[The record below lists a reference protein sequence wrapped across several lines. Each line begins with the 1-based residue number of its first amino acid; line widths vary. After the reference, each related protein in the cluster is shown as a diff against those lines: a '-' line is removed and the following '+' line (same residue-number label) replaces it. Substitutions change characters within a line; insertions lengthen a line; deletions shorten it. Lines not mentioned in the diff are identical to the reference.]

1 MLPANARDIS
11 GLKGRIKI
19 DKSRY
24 QLPTV
29 PEMANIS
36 LRPKDPKDIIVPYL
50 LSGRGRVKDL
60 NRLAAFFISH
70 YYVSKTGES
79 YEAENLVGAMV
90 GYLMTILNPEPMV
103 NQDVLK
109 SSLQLAGINITY
121 ANVSPGDIKILL
133 AQEPRCQD
141 LLQRLGRLRDFEE
154 TGDIWA
160 CLGGV
165 ILLAIGKQVNPDGYT
180 NWFTKRCT
188 AFAGSLG
195 NPNIVSVLKATT
207 APSLGSMV
215 LINSF
220 LSACREL
227 RGDIFRLV
235 LRGAQADGRNS
246 NTLKDIAMLL
256 KGAEM
261 SHICMID
268 EYLYCR
274 YPEILLIRPLHDN
287 SEAMTQAWE
296 YLATIPQDE
305 RYYVKLLRPKSETDL
320 LNRNNFLVS

>member
-1 MLPANARDIS
+1 MD
-11 GLKGRIKI
+11 
-19 DKSRY
+19 
-24 QLPTV
+24 
-29 PEMANIS
+29 
-36 LRPKDPKDIIVPYL
+36 
-50 LSGRGRVKDL
+50 
-60 NRLAAFFISH
+60 
-70 YYVSKTGES
+70 
-79 YEAENLVGAMV
+79 
-90 GYLMTILNPEPMV
+90 
-103 NQDVLK
+103 
-109 SSLQLAGINITY
+109 
-121 ANVSPGDIKILL
+121 VSPGDIKTLL

-141 LLQRLGRLRDFEE
+141 LLQRLGRVRGFDE

-195 NPNIVSVLKATT
+195 NPNIVSFLKATT

-215 LINSF
+215 LINSY

-287 SEAMTQAWE
+287 SEAMSQAWE

-320 LNRNNFLVS
+320 LNRNNFLMHNAAALAAAKFESPTMANMKMTLTDAGEKIAGAVTQYLSIRQRHALLAMGDKETAKFSDRELSTYLDVAMSIISGVDKEDSASAQRT